1 MLIKLAKTDSEITA
15 CYPVM
20 WELRSH
26 ISEESFV
33 SRVRDQGK
41 SDYRLAYG
49 QENNRSVAVAGFR
62 IGENLAWGRFLYVD
76 DLVTLPSYRSQG
88 YGAALLSWI
97 EDLAQTEGCAQ
108 MHLDSRMQRKDAHRF
123 YEREGM
129 EIVSFHF
136 RKVIMLREGTT
147 KETDDDAQGPT
158 RA

>member
-20 WELRSH
+20 RELRSH

-33 SRVRDQGK
+33 SRVRDQEK
-41 SDYRLAYG
+41 SGYRLAYV
-49 QENNRSVAVAGFR
+49 QENNRPVAVAGFR

-76 DLVTLPSYRSQG
+76 DLVTLSSYRSRG

-108 MHLDSRMQRKDAHRF
+108 VHLDSQMQRKDTHRF

-136 RKVIMLREGTT
+136 RMDLPQQRPKRWAITV
-147 KETDDDAQGPT
+147 
-158 RA
+158 